1 MQRDMFMSTLINDRA
16 HPMVALPPG
25 VTVAKA
31 DKTGAHT
38 YQAGD
43 VRAFD
48 LPTLCR
54 RLVATGCTATHL
66 QVYDAT
72 GGHRVP
78 MTFMSIADT
87 AAWADPEI
95 RAARNRRASAASPP
109 LATII

>member
-1 MQRDMFMSTLINDRA
+1 MFMSTLINDRA

-31 DKTGAHT
+31 DMTGRRS
-38 YQAGD
+38 YRSGD
-43 VRAFD
+43 VRALD
-48 LPTLCR
+48 LPTLCK
-54 RLVATGCTATHL
+54 RLIAAGCRATHL

-72 GGHRVP
+72 KGPRVP

-95 RAARNRRASAASPP
+95 RALQRRASAAGPSP
-109 LATII
+109 ATSI